1 MADIRIH
8 RYSVDD
14 PADLEE
20 FLARRAELV
29 TAIRADHPGL
39 VEARLVRLEDG
50 TLIDTWRWRSAEE
63 MQVAFEAAPTF
74 PEVRAAM
81 SLTRN
86 ASAEDGEIVDER

>member
-20 FLARRAELV
+20 LLARRAELIS
-29 TAIRADHPGL
+29 AIRVDHPGL
-39 VEARLVRLEDG
+39 VEARLVRLENG
-50 TLIDTWRWRSAEE
+50 TLNDIWRWRSAEE
-63 MQVAFEAAPTF
+63 MQAGLAAAPTF

-86 ASAEDGEIVDER
+86 ATSEDGEIVDER